1 MIRDYEPKDLEAVK
15 SIHKA
20 QNFDYSLPDLTSP
33 LLLIRKVREIDGQ
46 VVGAMFLRLTAETF
60 LLVDGSPVTRGRAIE
75 ELQPAVIRAAWEAGL
90 SDVLCVVPPEI
101 EPDFSPVLERMG
113 WAKERPWP
121 LYSRSV
127 DEISG
132 Q

>member
-1 MIRDYEPKDLEAVK
+1 MIRDFQPEDAQAIKD
-15 SIHKA
+15 IHKS
-20 QNFDYSLPDLTSP
+20 QGFDYALPDLTSP
-33 LLLIRKVREIDGQ
+33 LILIRKVRVVDGQ

-75 ELQPAVIRAAWEAGL
+75 ELQPEVIRAAWEKGL
-90 SDVLCVVPPEI
+90 NDIVCVVPPEI
-101 EPDFSPVLERMG
+101 EETFSPVLTRMG

-127 DEISG
+127 E
-132 Q
+132 

>member
-1 MIRDYEPKDLEAVK
+1 MIRDYEPGDDQTIFD
-15 SIHKA
+15 IHKR
-20 QNFDYSLPDLTSP
+20 QGFDYNLGDISSP
-33 LLLIRKVREIDGQ
+33 LFLIKKVRVVDGQ